1 MTYTLD
7 ELNNIL
13 LKMQSINYNRYQ
25 HYTAADILIEL
36 LANEQIADYWEVEW
50 KAFLQNICDT
60 SANCNYVAIYGCHLD
75 EFLKP
80 IISRAEKVRIL
91 TFFRDHANKVLFDD
105 TYYQEDTLRFRSYCA
120 QLISQEI
127 QQSKNDRYYG
137 EIAEMPQLNLVEISL
152 AKPLPSL
159 SREYQIIADNMPTYP
174 QDLKLFHPSIIV
186 TIADEFAKYF
196 RKQALVHSR
205 TKEKSDQPLMSI
217 KQYKNPIRD
226 RLIQAAN
233 RYLYFDEGP
242 IYQTMWAICLML
254 RMIPKP
260 NWWEEHCAE
269 NILNYLYL
277 TKFFKYSKIEMDTAI
292 QKIRQLTEQTIPF
305 DDVPVPIAKNVVP
318 QPQPT
323 HTKDMQL
330 VEVAAYYLQK
340 TNQEQRPIIFTQS
353 LTIDRNDAPITSF
366 DNCQIH

>member
-25 HYTAADILIEL
+25 HCTAADILIEL

-50 KAFLQNICDT
+50 AAFHDQ
-60 SANCNYVAIYGCHLD
+60 IYESTGDNFRGTITCCKLD
-75 EFLKP
+75 QFLKP
-80 IISRAEKVRIL
+80 IISRSEKVRVL
-91 TFFRDHANKVLFDD
+91 TFLRDHAQEVLFPQ
-105 TYYQEDTLRFRSYCA
+105 YYYDNVTQFRSYCA
-120 QLISQEI
+120 KLISEEI

-159 SREYQIIADNMPTYP
+159 CREYQIIADNMPTYP

-233 RYLYFDEGP
+233 RYLYFDDGP

-254 RMIPKP
+254 RMISKP

-269 NILNYLYL
+269 NILNYLYQ
-277 TKFFKYSKIEMDTAI
+277 TKYFKYSKIEMDTAI
-292 QKIRQLTEQTIPF
+292 QQIRQLTEQTIPF

-330 VEVAAYYLQK
+330 VELAAYYLQK